1 MELPITLRFA
11 EEVKNEIASFIPPM
25 MELRILRTVEQTEM
39 DKFNA

>member
-11 EEVKNEIASFIPPM
+11 EEVKTEMAFFITPM
-25 MELRILRTVEQTEM
+25 MELRILRTVKQTEM